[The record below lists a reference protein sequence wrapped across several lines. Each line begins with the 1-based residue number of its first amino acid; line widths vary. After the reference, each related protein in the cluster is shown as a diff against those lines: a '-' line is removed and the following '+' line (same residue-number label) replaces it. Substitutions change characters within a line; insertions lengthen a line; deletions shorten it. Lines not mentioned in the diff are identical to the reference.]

1 MKKELL
7 RMNELEKYEVIKE
20 CISTK
25 GPKIRYALKL
35 GITVRHLNRLI
46 HKIKDKG
53 KKGFIHG
60 NRGREPKNKS
70 DAVFVEN
77 IISKI
82 KEKYLE
88 RNKNCLIGNINHI
101 KDLLFFM

>member
-20 CISTK
+20 CIKTK
-25 GPKIRYALKL
+25 GPKTRYALKL

-60 NRGREPKNKS
+60 NRGREPKNKN

-88 RNKNCLIGNINHI
+88 SNKSSL
-101 KDLLFFM
+101 